1 MYAVI
6 QTGGKQ
12 VRVQVGDVVRVEQL
26 PEDVGA
32 SVTFDDVLLVSDQDN
47 RIKLGSPTLD
57 GCKVSGTVVEQGRA
71 KKILLYTYKP
81 RQNSNRRRAGHRQNF
96 TAVKIDSIDG

>member
-12 VRVQVGDVVRVEQL
+12 VRVKLGDVGRVEHR
-26 PEDVGA
+26 PGEVGA
-32 SVTFDDVLLVSDQDN
+32 PITFDKVLLVSDQDN
-47 RIKLGSPTLD
+47 RIKLGSPVLD

-71 KKILLYTYKP
+71 KKILLYTYKR
-81 RQNSNRRRAGHRQNF
+81 RQNSNRRRAGHRQNY

>member
-12 VRVQVGDVVRVEQL
+12 VRVQVGDVVRVEHL
-26 PEDVGA
+26 PGDVGS
-32 SVTFDDVLLVSDQDN
+32 SVNFEQVLLVSDQDN

-57 GCKVSGTVVEQGRA
+57 GCRVSGTVVEQGRA

-81 RQNSNRRRAGHRQNF
+81 RQNSNRRRGGHRQNY

>member
-12 VRVQVGDVVRVEQL
+12 LRVQVGDVVRVEQF
-26 PEDVGA
+26 PGDVGA
-32 SVTFDDVLLVSDQDN
+32 SVAFDRVLMVSDQDN
-47 RIKLGSPTLD
+47 RVKLGSPTLD
-57 GCKVSGTVVEQGRA
+57 GCRVAGTVVEQGRA
-71 KKILLYTYKP
+71 KKILLYTFKR
-81 RQNSNRRRAGHRQNF
+81 RQNSNRRRAGHRQNY